1 MLNILIILALKYTI
15 KICYGRFYLNNIYSF
30 STGVVHVTNFTCN
43 SCVDISQ
50 LSGPEV
56 GVAVLA
62 LHHICFWPG
71 RDSDPSRLL
80 SRQILSQ
87 KFIGLTNEFCMCYSA
102 YSLAFTENYKSFKT
116 CNFLQSTHCPLLG
129 EYINLKKTL
138 FYNYKWATLIRN
150 NSSITIVRIFNFYS
164 AFL

>member
-1 MLNILIILALKYTI
+1 MLNILALKNTI

-62 LHHICFWPG
+62 LPRICFWPG

-87 KFIGLTNEFCMCYSA
+87 KFFCLTSAFCICYSA
-102 YSLAFTENYKSFKT
+102 YSLAFTVNYKFFKT
-116 CNFLQSTHCPLLG
+116 CNSLQSTRCTLLG

-138 FYNYKWATLIRN
+138 FYNYKWVTLIRN
-150 NSSITIVRIFNFYS
+150 NYSITIVII
-164 AFL
+164 L

>member
-1 MLNILIILALKYTI
+1 MLNILALKYTI
-15 KICYGRFYLNNIYSF
+15 KICYGRFYLHSIYF
-30 STGVVHVTNFTCN
+30 FTDGVVHIANFTCN

-62 LHHICFWPG
+62 LPHICLWPG

-87 KFIGLTNEFCMCYSA
+87 KFICLTVAFCICYSA
-102 YSLAFTENYKSFKT
+102 YSLAITENYKSFKT
-116 CNFLQSTHCPLLG
+116 CNSLQSTRCPLLG

-138 FYNYKWATLIRN
+138 FYNYKWATSIRN
-150 NSSITIVRIFNFYS
+150 NYSITIVRIFE
-164 AFL
+164 FLLGFL